1 MPIGSN
7 LSVTLPTT
15 EDTFVDIVA
24 KLSAAIELLAE
35 VLEAPIDSGSLDI
48 TTALTLNGAPIIN
61 VGGLRL
67 VGGLSTQPGT
77 MYIDSSGELHVVTTV
92 GDIQITSNG
101 DLNVA
106 ALGTIGGDYGG
117 GNPATVTFDDTSG
130 EYRFQEDTND
140 WATIVAETFIAKVNG
155 GAGSISFGALSSITT
170 ARDFKIKSLPASGV
184 SGLAYEASSGGVV
197 DANQTRETL
206 THKFTNIDITG
217 EIFRGEQTQVIPF
230 GPAQLGGATSLLAQ
244 DPTFGGSGAAVAWV
258 LPASNNVVQGIKHS
272 LPVGTRIKSVYIQGT
287 SGVAASSI
295 QLWKQNYDS
304 GTNVAVTLTGGF
316 HTVGYVNIAINT
328 PFELAANEQLIIKV
342 AAGAADIKLTHIAI
356 VSDVIA

>member
-7 LSVTLPTT
+7 LSVTLPTA

-206 THKFTNIDITG
+206 THKFTSVDLTG
-217 EIFRGEQTQVIPF
+217 DVLVSSRSMFI
-230 GPAQLGGATSLLAQ
+230 GPSDMQPRNDS
-244 DPTFGGSGAAVAWV
+244 GGSTMGSTHTWIHNVSGASGIYAPVRLPPGAIIEGISYYAYKGSATGTISAALRSSSPSADSLIASVGSNSANNPGNITITNAAINHPVAADVFYYV
-258 LPASNNVVQGIKHS
+258 LISTSGQANDETIGIKI
-272 LPVGTRIKSVYIQGT
+272 TY
-287 SGVAASSI
+287 SG
-295 QLWKQNYDS
+295 K
-304 GTNVAVTLTGGF
+304 
-316 HTVGYVNIAINT
+316 AI
-328 PFELAANEQLIIKV
+328 
-342 AAGAADIKLTHIAI
+342 
-356 VSDVIA
+356 